1 MAGSESFVI
10 VVGFDGSEDA
20 QHALR
25 WASDEAKL
33 RKGQVRL
40 VTAWSKPPLAWYP
53 ALLETAVGEKVVVEN
68 SPQQAAETVQ
78 AAALKILE
86 AEGVAATGRVVHS
99 DSASS
104 AVLDAADGADLIVVG
119 SRGHGG
125 FPGLHLGSV
134 SAQVMGHA
142 PCPVLLVRP
151 TTK

>member
-1 MAGSESFVI
+1 M
-10 VVGFDGSEDA
+10 
-20 QHALR
+20 
-25 WASDEAKL
+25 DEAKL

-68 SPQQAAETVQ
+68 SPQQAAETFQ

-86 AEGVAATGRVVHS
+86 AEGVAAAGRVVHS

>member
-10 VVGFDGSEDA
+10 VLGFDGSEDA

-25 WASDEAKL
+25 WAMDEAKL

-86 AEGVAATGRVVHS
+86 AEGVAAAGRVVHS

>member
-10 VVGFDGSEDA
+10 VLGFDGSEDA

-25 WASDEAKL
+25 WAMDEAKL

-86 AEGVAATGRVVHS
+86 AEGVAATARVVHS